1 MNRLHLPLAGRL
13 RTCVAPALLLL
24 AATLTLSAC
33 SKPANR
39 ELQPGSYRAT
49 LALPGGKSVP
59 FGLDVAQEEAG
70 KVLYV
75 INGDERI
82 RLDEVQATA
91 GKLEAR
97 FPGYETT
104 LTAEVAGDELT
115 GAIALVHADGK
126 ALRLPFTAKLGE
138 TWRFYAESLPDN
150 ADFAGRW
157 DVTFT
162 DGTGR
167 RTPGVATF
175 DQRFANV
182 TGTVQMPT
190 GDQRHLA
197 GEAHDEE
204 LRLSRFDGGAVLLYE
219 AKLDA
224 KGALVGEA
232 WSDRGGAQRFVA
244 TRNPDA
250 SIDAAALA
258 AQLRDPDAPF
268 TFAFKDLDGRTVSSS
283 DPRFKDKVLLVTL
296 AGSWCPNSH
305 DEAQLLVQLDRRYRS
320 RGLEIVSLM
329 FEQHADSER
338 AAAAVNRF
346 RAAYGIGYPTLIAGA
361 ADKTKAA
368 VALPQ
373 LDAVLAY
380 PTAIFIDRTGHVRK
394 IHTGFAGPATGVQ
407 HELLV
412 HEFELQI
419 EELLQEGAT
428 AAATHAPT
436 RELPTAAPA
445 GSP

>member
-1 MNRLHLPLAGRL
+1 MNRPHLPAAGRQQTY
-13 RTCVAPALLLL
+13 RASALALL
-24 AATLTLSAC
+24 AAALALAAC
-33 SKPANR
+33 SKPASR
-39 ELQPGSYRAT
+39 ELQAGSYRAT
-49 LALPGGKSVP
+49 LELPDSRTVP
-59 FGLDVAQEEAG
+59 FGLDLAQEETG

-82 RLDEVQATA
+82 RLDEVTVTPDRLQ
-91 GKLEAR
+91 AR

-104 LTAEVAGDELT
+104 LSAKVRGDELT
-115 GAIALVHADGK
+115 GDVTLVHTDGK
-126 ALRLPFTAKLGE
+126 LLHLPFTAKLGD
-138 TWRFYAESLPDN
+138 TWRFYPEALPDN

-167 RTPGVATF
+167 RTAGVAIF
-175 DQRFANV
+175 DQSFDDV

-190 GDQRHLA
+190 GDQRFLA

-204 LRLSRFDGGAVLLYE
+204 LRLSRFDGGAVVLYE

-224 KGALVGEA
+224 RGELVGAA

-250 SIDAAALA
+250 AIDAAALA
-258 AQLRDPDAPF
+258 SRLRDPAAPF

-283 DPRFKDKVLLVTL
+283 DPRFLDKVLLVTL

-305 DEAQLLVQLDRRYRS
+305 DEARLLVQLDRKYRS
-320 RGLEIVSLM
+320 QGLEIVSLM
-329 FEQHADSER
+329 FEQHAEFER
-338 AAAAVNRF
+338 AVAAVRRF
-346 RAAYGIGYPTLIAGA
+346 RTAYGITYPTLIAGT

-368 VALPQ
+368 AAVPQ

-380 PTAIFIDRTGHVRK
+380 PTAIFIDRTGRVRG

-407 HELLV
+407 HDLLA
-412 HEFELQI
+412 HEFATRI
-419 EELLQEGAT
+419 EALLQAGAT
-428 AAATHAPT
+428 TAESTAPT
-436 RELPTAAPA
+436 TEPPL
-445 GSP
+445 SP

>member
-1 MNRLHLPLAGRL
+1 M
-13 RTCVAPALLLL
+13 
-24 AATLTLSAC
+24 LSAC

-49 LALPGGKSVP
+49 LELPGKKSVP

-82 RLDEVQATA
+82 RLDEVQATP

-97 FPGYETT
+97 FPGYETI
-104 LTAEVAGDELT
+104 LTAKVAGDELT
-115 GAIALVHADGK
+115 GDVALVHADGQVLK
-126 ALRLPFTAKLGE
+126 LPFTAKLGE
-138 TWRFYAESLPDN
+138 TWRFYPEALPDN

-162 DGTGR
+162 DRTGR

-175 DQRFANV
+175 DQSFEDV

-190 GDQRHLA
+190 GDQRYLA

-204 LRLSRFDGGAVLLYE
+204 LRLSRFDGGAVVLYE

-232 WSDRGGAQRFVA
+232 WSDLGGSQRFVA

-258 AQLRDPDAPF
+258 SRLRDPDAPF
-268 TFAFKDLDGRTVSSS
+268 TFAFKDLDGKTVSSS

-305 DEAQLLVQLDRRYRS
+305 DEARLLVQLDRRYRS

-329 FEQHADSER
+329 FEQHADSKR
-338 AAAAVNRF
+338 AVAAVNRF
-346 RAAYGIGYPTLIAGA
+346 RAAHGIGYPTLLAGE
-361 ADKTKAA
+361 ADKAKAA
-368 VALPQ
+368 AALPQ

-380 PTAIFIDRTGHVRK
+380 PTAIFIDRTGRVRK

-407 HELLV
+407 HDLLV
-412 HEFELQI
+412 HEFEVQI
-419 EELLQEGAT
+419 EELLQAGGDE
-428 AAATHAPT
+428 AP
-436 RELPTAAPA
+436 L
-445 GSP
+445 SP

>member
-1 MNRLHLPLAGRL
+1 MNRLNLPLAGRL
-13 RTCVAPALLLL
+13 RTRVATALLLVAAALML
-24 AATLTLSAC
+24 ASC
-33 SKPANR
+33 SKPAKR

-49 LALPGGKSVP
+49 IELPGKKSVP
-59 FGLDVAQEEAG
+59 FGLDVAQEETG

-82 RLDEVQATA
+82 RLDEVKATPDT
-91 GKLEAR
+91 LEAR

-104 LTAEVAGDELT
+104 LSAKVAGDELT
-115 GAIALVHADGK
+115 GDVALVHAGGQVLK
-126 ALRLPFTAKLGE
+126 LPFTAKLGE
-138 TWRFYAESLPDN
+138 TWRFYPEALPNN

-162 DGTGR
+162 DGKGR
-167 RTPGVATF
+167 RTLGVAAF
-175 DQRFANV
+175 DQKFEDV
-182 TGTVQMPT
+182 TGTVQLPVD
-190 GDQRHLA
+190 DQRYLA

-204 LRLSRFDGGAVLLYE
+204 LRLSRFDGGAVVLYE

-258 AQLRDPDAPF
+258 SQLRNPDAPF
-268 TFAFKDLDGRTVSSS
+268 TFAFKDLDGKTVASS
-283 DPRFKDKVLLVTL
+283 DPQFKDKALLVTL

-305 DEAQLLVQLDRRYRS
+305 DEARLLVQLDRKYRS

-329 FEQHADSER
+329 FEQHADFKR
-338 AAAAVNRF
+338 AADAVQRF
-346 RAAYGIGYPTLIAGA
+346 RTAYGIGYPTLIAGE
-361 ADKTKAA
+361 ADKAKAA
-368 VALPQ
+368 AALPQ

-380 PTAIFIDRTGHVRK
+380 PTAIFIDRTGNVRK
-394 IHTGFAGPATGVQ
+394 IHTGFAGPATGLQ
-407 HELLV
+407 HDLLV
-412 HEFELQI
+412 HEFEVQI
-419 EELLQEGAT
+419 EELLQADTASAVAPAPAT
-428 AAATHAPT
+428 KAPAAAP
-436 RELPTAAPA
+436 
-445 GSP
+445 